1 MEERKN
7 RDYESINR
15 FNSSKTLLR
24 NKRIEIEWFETS
36 EQRIRF
42 VISFLRI

>member
-24 NKRIEIEWFETS
+24 NKRIEWFETS